1 NSTLITWPVLR
12 PPPSSLYSPTY
23 RIFKLRH
30 WADPTQNNPKRDASR
45 CLQLLLVAVLSCS
58 FFFLVRRPTEMKI
71 QNLKS
76 FDPRVLV
83 RTGAFLQDPQDHNS
97 QCEPV
102 GPKQAHRPPS
112 RHQLLRFQSP
122 IPRKSGEIDDQDFCP
137 PAGPGRR
144 ATAILIPIGQG
155 LEPWETDDSRSRTF
169 FLRKEDG
176 GTDPKKSDIGFLPFR
191 SMSADEAR
199 LARPPRIETNMTDRH
214 PCPVYYVPASPLFS
228 PIPPLKNLADGAR
241 DPHNAFDAMLK
252 RIRDFGSSLAPP
264 KLFGTSCNTHKHSQ
278 SELALWE
285 RRGYSEFMF
294 GFATTPTRALD
305 FIPRWSEWLPSS
317 VPPAGDDPADKWR
330 ATNAKSQPL
339 RRLTASAVVLI
350 PPKEELDQA
359 WEVESAARGAGLD
372 ITLKEL
378 TADRFERR
386 YMSLVQEM
394 WKEAQTRERLGAPI
408 VQWFTLADDDTYF
421 LSLDSVA
428 RMLSKYNPVEAHFIG
443 GQSESENA
451 NKAFRNIAFGG
462 AGIFLSRGLI
472 QQMNEPGTFDS
483 CVSLFGKEFG
493 GQRWNDHQVCCN
505 GNAPGR
511 PASRDK
517 RNYPSPVGY
526 PRRRTWDLPS
536 WLAVHLD
543 PPLALLVP
551 APAPSHPHTLKNPA
565 TLASLLGSAARAV
578 GPENWTRRYVWGLPP
593 PDTNGGVSKT
603 PSVVLSLGYSIT
615 VHGAGILKSPDLDQ
629 VEMTFALSKLT
640 SSTRPAFL
648 ETKQRRT
655 YYLYDLHTG
664 YSNADQTDL
673 NLQPD
678 VAIMSHINQEGEVI
692 DLVWDGRTRTSKSLT
707 DTAYDDIGLGKN

>member
-1 NSTLITWPVLR
+1 M
-12 PPPSSLYSPTY
+12 
-23 RIFKLRH
+23 
-30 WADPTQNNPKRDASR
+30 ASR
-45 CLQLLLVAVLSCS
+45 CLQLLLMAVLSCS
-58 FFFLVRRPTEMKI
+58 FFLLVRRPRDSPLER
-71 QNLKS
+71 LKS

-83 RTGAFLQDPQDHNS
+83 RTGKEMFLQDPQDHSS
-97 QCEPV
+97 QC
-102 GPKQAHRPPS
+102 GPEGPAYRPPS
-112 RHQLLRFQSP
+112 RHQLLRFQAP
-122 IPRKSGEIDDQDFCP
+122 IPRKDAEIDDQDFCP
-137 PAGPGRR
+137 PPGPGRR

-176 GTDPKKSDIGFLPFR
+176 GAEPQKSEVGFLPFR
-191 SMSADEAR
+191 PLSADDAR
-199 LARPPRIETNMTDRH
+199 LARPPRLETNMTDKH
-214 PCPVYYVPASPLFS
+214 PCPVYYLPASPLFS
-228 PIPPLKNLADGAR
+228 PIPPLKNLANGPR
-241 DPHNAFDAMLK
+241 DPHSAFEAMLQ
-252 RIRDFGSSLAPP
+252 RLRDFGSSLAPP
-264 KLFGTSCNTHKHSQ
+264 RLFGGPSCRSRQHGQ

-330 ATNAKSQPL
+330 ATSAKSQPL

-378 TADRFERR
+378 PADRFERR

-394 WKEAQTRERLGAPI
+394 WREAQERERLGAPI

-451 NKAFRNIAFGG
+451 NKAFGNIAFGG

-493 GQRWNDHQVCCN
+493 GDGMITKCAAMVMHRDVQQVVTRETTLHQLDI
-505 GNAPGR
+505 
-511 PASRDK
+511 RDEGHGIFQAGW
-517 RNYPSPVGY
+517 RFTSIHHWRSWFQLQ
-526 PRRRTWDLPS
+526 PR
-536 WLAVHLD
+536 A
-543 PPLALLVP
+543 
-551 APAPSHPHTLKNPA
+551 HPHTLKNPA

-593 PDTNGGVSKT
+593 PDQNGGVSKT

-615 VHGAGILKSPDLDQ
+615 VHGAGILKTADLDQ

-640 SSTRPAFL
+640 SSTRPALL

-655 YYLYDLHTG
+655 YYLYDLRTG
-664 YSNADQTDL
+664 YSNADQTNL

-678 VAIMSHINQEGEVI
+678 IAIMSHINQEGEVV
-692 DLVWDGRTRTSKSLT
+692 DLVWDGRTRTSKSLA
-707 DTAYDDIGLGKN
+707 DTAYHDIGLGQN

>member
-1 NSTLITWPVLR
+1 MPPRSFQLLVFALLCCTFFLLIR
-12 PPPSSLYSPTY
+12 PPDDLT
-23 RIFKLRH
+23 I
-30 WADPTQNNPKRDASR
+30 T
-45 CLQLLLVAVLSCS
+45 
-58 FFFLVRRPTEMKI
+58 T
-71 QNLKS
+71 
-76 FDPRVLV
+76 FDPRKFV
-83 RTGAFLQDPQDHNS
+83 RTEQDPFLKDPPQDHS
-97 QCEPV
+97 STC
-102 GPKQAHRPPS
+102 GPAGPSGAAFRPPS

-122 IPRKSGEIDDQDFCP
+122 MLTKHGEIDDQDFCP

-155 LEPWETDDSRSRTF
+155 LEPWETDDSRARTF

-176 GTDPKKSDIGFLPFR
+176 GTAAQKSDIGFLPFR
-191 SMSADEAR
+191 PMSADDAR
-199 LARPPRIETNMTDRH
+199 LARPPRLETNMTEKH

-228 PIPPLKNLADGAR
+228 PIPPLKILAGDAR
-241 DPHNAFDAMLK
+241 DPRNAFNAMLQ
-252 RIRDFGSSLAPP
+252 RLRHFGSSLAPP
-264 KLFGTSCNTHKHSQ
+264 RLFGSSQCRDRQPTQ
-278 SELALWE
+278 SEIALWE

-330 ATNAKSQPL
+330 ATHAKSQPL
-339 RRLTASAVVLI
+339 RRLTASAIVLI

-372 ITLKEL
+372 IFFKEL
-378 TADRFERR
+378 SADRFERR

-394 WKEAQTRERLGAPI
+394 WREAQARERLGAPT

-428 RMLSKYNPVEAHFIG
+428 RMLSKYDPVEAHFIG
-443 GQSESENA
+443 GQSESETA
-451 NKAFRNIAFGG
+451 NKAFGNIAFGG

-472 QQMNEPGTFDS
+472 QKMNEPGTFDS

-493 GQRWNDHQVCCN
+493 GDGMITKCAAMVMHRDVQQVVTRETTLHQLDI
-505 GNAPGR
+505 
-511 PASRDK
+511 RDEGHGIFQAGW
-517 RNYPSPVGY
+517 RFTSIHHWRSWFQLQ
-526 PRRRTWDLPS
+526 PR
-536 WLAVHLD
+536 A
-543 PPLALLVP
+543 
-551 APAPSHPHTLKNPA
+551 HPYTLKNPA

-578 GPENWTRRYVWGLPP
+578 GPENWVRRYVWGLPP
-593 PDTNGGVSKT
+593 PTTDGGVSKT

-615 VHGAGILKSPDLDQ
+615 VHGAGILKAPDLDQ

-640 SSTRPAFL
+640 SSTRPALL

-655 YYLYDLHTG
+655 YYLYDLRTAYAH
-664 YSNADQTDL
+664 ADQNDL

-692 DLVWDGRTRTSKSLT
+692 DLVWDGRTRSSKSLT
-707 DTAYDDIGLGKN
+707 QSAYEDIGLGQK

>member
-1 NSTLITWPVLR
+1 
-12 PPPSSLYSPTY
+12 
-23 RIFKLRH
+23 
-30 WADPTQNNPKRDASR
+30 
-45 CLQLLLVAVLSCS
+45 
-58 FFFLVRRPTEMKI
+58 MKI

-451 NKAFRNIAFGG
+451 NKAFGNIAFGG

-493 GQRWNDHQVCCN
+493 GDGMITKCAAMVMHRDVQQVVTRETTLHQLDI
-505 GNAPGR
+505 
-511 PASRDK
+511 RDEGHGIFQAGW
-517 RNYPSPVGY
+517 RFTSIHHWRSWFQLQ
-526 PRRRTWDLPS
+526 PR
-536 WLAVHLD
+536 A
-543 PPLALLVP
+543 
-551 APAPSHPHTLKNPA
+551 HPHTLKNPA

>member
-1 NSTLITWPVLR
+1 M
-12 PPPSSLYSPTY
+12 
-23 RIFKLRH
+23 
-30 WADPTQNNPKRDASR
+30 ASR

-451 NKAFRNIAFGG
+451 NKAFGNIAFGG

-493 GQRWNDHQVCCN
+493 GDGMITKCAAMVMHRDVQQVVTRETTLHQLDI
-505 GNAPGR
+505 
-511 PASRDK
+511 RDEGHGIFQAGW
-517 RNYPSPVGY
+517 RFTSIHHWRSWFQLQ
-526 PRRRTWDLPS
+526 PR
-536 WLAVHLD
+536 A
-543 PPLALLVP
+543 
-551 APAPSHPHTLKNPA
+551 HPHTLKNPA

>member
-1 NSTLITWPVLR
+1 
-12 PPPSSLYSPTY
+12 
-23 RIFKLRH
+23 
-30 WADPTQNNPKRDASR
+30 
-45 CLQLLLVAVLSCS
+45 
-58 FFFLVRRPTEMKI
+58 MKI

-83 RTGAFLQDPQDHNS
+83 EPARSFRTPRTTTAN
-97 QCEPV
+97 
-102 GPKQAHRPPS
+102 ANPS
-112 RHQLLRFQSP
+112 ALSRLIDRRVDISSYASNRQFQGRVERLMTRISVRQRARVDVRQRSSSP
-122 IPRKSGEIDDQDFCP
+122 LARDSS
-137 PAGPGRR
+137 PGKP
-144 ATAILIPIGQG
+144 T
-155 LEPWETDDSRSRTF
+155 TV
-169 FLRKEDG
+169 
-176 GTDPKKSDIGFLPFR
+176 KSDIGFLPFR

-443 GQSESENA
+443 G
-451 NKAFRNIAFGG
+451 R
-462 AGIFLSRGLI
+462 L
-472 QQMNEPGTFDS
+472 
-483 CVSLFGKEFG
+483 CVTVWKRVWW
-493 GQRWNDHQVCCN
+493 RWNDHQVCCN
-505 GNAPGR
+505 GNA
-511 PASRDK
+511 RDVQQVVT
-517 RNYPSPVGY
+517 RETTLHQLDIRDEGHGIFQAGWRFTSIHHWRSWFQLQ
-526 PRRRTWDLPS
+526 PR
-536 WLAVHLD
+536 A
-543 PPLALLVP
+543 
-551 APAPSHPHTLKNPA
+551 HPHTLKNPA

>member
-1 NSTLITWPVLR
+1 MP
-12 PPPSSLYSPTY
+12 
-23 RIFKLRH
+23 
-30 WADPTQNNPKRDASR
+30 SR

-451 NKAFRNIAFGG
+451 NKAFGNIAFGG

-493 GQRWNDHQVCCN
+493 GDGMITKCAAMVMHRDVQQVVTRETTLHQLDI
-505 GNAPGR
+505 
-511 PASRDK
+511 RDEGHGIFQAGW
-517 RNYPSPVGY
+517 RFTSIHHWRSWFQLQ
-526 PRRRTWDLPS
+526 PR
-536 WLAVHLD
+536 A
-543 PPLALLVP
+543 
-551 APAPSHPHTLKNPA
+551 HPHTLKNPA

>member
-1 NSTLITWPVLR
+1 MT
-12 PPPSSLYSPTY
+12 
-23 RIFKLRH
+23 
-30 WADPTQNNPKRDASR
+30 SR
-45 CLQLLLVAVLSCS
+45 CLQLLLMALLSCS
-58 FFFLVRRPTEMKI
+58 FFFLVRRPNEIKLH
-71 QNLKS
+71 NLKS

-83 RTGAFLQDPQDHNS
+83 RTGADMFLQDPQDHS
-97 QCEPV
+97 TKCGAED
-102 GPKQAHRPPS
+102 PKAAYRPPS

-122 IPRKSGEIDDQDFCP
+122 IPRKDAEIDDQDFCP

-144 ATAILIPIGQG
+144 ATAILIPIGRG
-155 LEPWETDDSRSRTF
+155 LEPWEADDSRSRTF

-176 GTDPKKSDIGFLPFR
+176 GTEPQKSDIGFLPFR
-191 SMSADEAR
+191 PMSADDAR
-199 LARPPRIETNMTDRH
+199 LARPPRLETNMTDKHR
-214 PCPVYYVPASPLFS
+214 CPVYYVPASPLFS
-228 PIPPLKNLADGAR
+228 PIPPLKNLADGSR
-241 DPHNAFDAMLK
+241 DPHNAFQVMLQ
-252 RIRDFGSSLAPP
+252 RLRDFGSSLAPP
-264 KLFGTSCNTHKHSQ
+264 KLFGPSCNSRQHSQ

-330 ATNAKSQPL
+330 ATSAKSQPL

-378 TADRFERR
+378 PADRFERR

-451 NKAFRNIAFGG
+451 NKAFGNIAFGG

-493 GQRWNDHQVCCN
+493 GDGMITKCAAMVMHRDVQQVVTRETTLHQLDI
-505 GNAPGR
+505 
-511 PASRDK
+511 RDEGHGIFQAGW
-517 RNYPSPVGY
+517 RFTSIHHWRSWFQLQ
-526 PRRRTWDLPS
+526 PR
-536 WLAVHLD
+536 A
-543 PPLALLVP
+543 
-551 APAPSHPHTLKNPA
+551 HPYTLKNPA

-593 PDTNGGVSKT
+593 PDQNGGVSKT

-615 VHGAGILKSPDLDQ
+615 VHGAGILKSTDLDQ

-640 SSTRPAFL
+640 SSTRPALL

-655 YYLYDLHTG
+655 YYLYDLKTG

-678 VAIMSHINQEGEVI
+678 VAIMSHINQEGEVV

-707 DTAYDDIGLGKN
+707 DTAYTDIGLGPN